1 MARRIRNIR
10 EIYARGY
17 FVSSDSF
24 SLFIYFF
31 RSYYDANLSIVKLR
45 KIVVIEIDQLSYS
58 SSYLVL
64 SVDHFN
70 KVSTFMGRRSWQSLA
85 AKAQTVRPSRGE
97 HSREVKFS
105 WNSHSDN
112 RLER

>member
-1 MARRIRNIR
+1 MAHRIRNIR
-10 EIYARGY
+10 EIHARGY

-31 RSYYDANLSIVKLR
+31 RRFVRYYDANLSIVKLR

-70 KVSTFMGRRSWQSLA
+70 KVSTFMGRRS
-85 AKAQTVRPSRGE
+85 
-97 HSREVKFS
+97 
-105 WNSHSDN
+105 
-112 RLER
+112 